1 MDIFFEGTPLDK
13 WKEIILNASPTLVG
27 LELEALLERVAVYEA
42 LLEAQNIDIESAF
55 KQYYFDEANKEILSA
70 AKNNLA
76 IDSMAKILGNYE

>member
-1 MDIFFEGTPLDK
+1 M
-13 WKEIILNASPTLVG
+13 NASPTLVG

>member
-70 AKNNLA
+70 AK
-76 IDSMAKILGNYE
+76 IILQ

>member
-76 IDSMAKILGNYE
+76 IDSMAKILSNHE

>member
-55 KQYYFDEANKEILSA
+55 KQYYFDETNKEILSA